1 MDFWKALEELHAE
14 RERLSKMI
22 ASLEAASGMGSRRR
36 GRKSM
41 SAAER
46 RQVSERMKQY
56 WASRRRKSSRTK
68 KATG

>member
-22 ASLEAASGMGSRRR
+22 ASLEAVSGTGTR

-41 SAAER
+41 SASER
-46 RQVSERMKQY
+46 KQVSERMKQY
-56 WASRRRKSSRTK
+56 WASRRKKSTRSK